1 MLMMFSMGMDKVV
14 DKNMENMMNN
24 TLGKEFIII
33 ISIIMG
39 QEHG

>member
-1 MLMMFSMGMDKVV
+1 MGMDKVV